1 MVLGRR
7 SKKITQW
14 PFANF
19 IVNVNDL
26 ASILATIDGLV
37 ADPRAGLPEAV
48 FVFVTTLTPLV
59 NVDLLIQDDAGRTL
73 LTWRD
78 DAFYGPG
85 WHLPG
90 GVIRFQETAAERL
103 RAVARLELGVDVESD
118 PAPAAVHE
126 LIDAGRRERGHSIA
140 LLYRCR
146 LLASLSEARRA
157 SSSPPR
163 PDQWAWHEGCPQNLI
178 AEHRVYQRFFHE

>member
-1 MVLGRR
+1 MRKEG
-7 SKKITQW
+7 
-14 PFANF
+14 N
-19 IVNVNDL
+19 
-26 ASILATIDGLV
+26 LATFLDAVYPHIGDSW
-37 ADPRAGLPEAV
+37 AGLPEELFL
-48 FVFVTTLTPLV
+48 FVSTLTPLV

-85 WHLPG
+85 WHVPG

-118 PAPAAVHE
+118 PAPVAVHE

-146 LLASLSEARRA
+146 LLAPLSEASRA

-163 PDQWAWHEGCPQNLI
+163 PDQWAWHERCPQNLI